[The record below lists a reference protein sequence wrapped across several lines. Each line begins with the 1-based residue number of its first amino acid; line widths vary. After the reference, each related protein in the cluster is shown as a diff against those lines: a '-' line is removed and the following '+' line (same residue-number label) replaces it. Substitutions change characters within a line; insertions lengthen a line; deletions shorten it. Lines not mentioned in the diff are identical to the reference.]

1 MTNPQLADWLVVC
14 AVSGLGPVQ
23 TQHYLQHM
31 SLSELRQ
38 ALEGSFKHLPASARP
53 AKKYQLNPMRV
64 DMALT
69 WLDADP
75 NHHIL
80 TIDDPRYPPLLKEI
94 NDPPLL
100 LFVKGQIDTLA
111 LPSIAMVGSRDATP
125 TGLKHSYEFAQ
136 QLAAK
141 GIVVASGL
149 AAGIDGAAH
158 SGALAAV
165 NQQGLCTLGVMGTGV
180 DIIYPKRHSKLYQDI
195 QHHGCIVSEFWPDT
209 KPFSGNFPKRN
220 RIISGLSLGTVVI
233 EASRRSGSLITARL
247 AMEQGRE
254 VFALPGSIL
263 SHQSQ
268 GCHDLIKTGA
278 KLVDCIEDVLEELP
292 SIFQFHLEE
301 VKSRHH
307 ISQEP
312 DVDLPFSKLL
322 ASVGYE
328 ATAIDAIV
336 EHSGATIDQVL
347 EQLLELELQGWIA
360 AVPGGYVKL
369 KRS

>member
-1 MTNPQLADWLVVC
+1 MTKSQLADWLVVC

-38 ALEGSFKHLPASARP
+38 ALEGSFNDLPKSARP
-53 AKKYQLNPMRV
+53 SKKYTLNPLRV

-69 WLDADP
+69 WLDAAP

-80 TIDDPRYPPLLKEI
+80 TLDDPHYPPLLKQI
-94 NDPPLL
+94 SDPPLL
-100 LFVKGQIDTLA
+100 LFVKGELDTLA

-136 QLAAK
+136 QLVSR
-141 GIVVASGL
+141 GLVVTSGL

-158 SGALAAV
+158 SGALSVANAQAGKTV
-165 NQQGLCTLGVMGTGV
+165 AILGTGV
-180 DIIYPKRHSKLYQDI
+180 DVIYPKRHGQLYHDI
-195 QHHGCIVSEFWPDT
+195 QQHGCVVSEFWPDT

-220 RIISGLSLGTVVI
+220 RIISGLSLGTLVI

-247 AMEQGRE
+247 AMEQCRE

-268 GCHDLIKTGA
+268 GCHDLIKSGA
-278 KLVDCIEDVLEELP
+278 KLVDCVEDVIEELP

-301 VKSRHH
+301 VKSRHN
-307 ISQEP
+307 ITQEP
-312 DVDLPFSKLL
+312 DADLPFSKLL

-336 EHSGATIDQVL
+336 EHSGTTIDQVL